1 MDESLIDS
9 DGLSLSRK
17 SLLPGA
23 GFFYPDSLD
32 EEFAERRTREAVEG
46 AEAVVVADSDAD
58 GLGCA
63 ALVRGL
69 YGAALDATTF
79 EESLAAEFAGDE
91 ATAESGVDAP
101 PEADW
106 TGADGD
112 ADAADGDVNVDAD
125 EDDAADGDGS
135 ADAAGEEADLEDHER
150 SSVALVGAG
159 PHSLSEALERVAE
172 YADPGVDVFI
182 CDLCPDAYESV
193 SDALE
198 SLEAHAASVDWFDH
212 HQWDEAVAAAVRDA
226 GVRLVVGDSDEE
238 CSTDVALRSLDYDFP
253 DHLHELAAVTRDH
266 DLWLREDPRSD
277 DLADYAYWTSPEE
290 YVAIVGEYG
299 PDLPASVE
307 RFIAERRVEKE
318 NLVEKAVDRAEFR
331 EVGPWT
337 VGVTYGRCSQNEV
350 AEAMREQGSDAA
362 VVVKP
367 AGSASIR
374 GTDAFERC
382 HEVARQVNGGGHP
395 KAAGC
400 KPDIYDDMLDY
411 AHHWTTQGS
420 AAKRVILAAFERV
433 ADRVADEEADDAE
446 SGGGSDTDERE
457 D

>member
-63 ALVRGL
+63 ALVREL

-91 ATAESGVDAP
+91 AAVSGVDAA
-101 PEADW
+101 PESDVP
-106 TGADGD
+106 GADGD
-112 ADAADGDVNVDAD
+112 ADAADVGESSDV
-125 EDDAADGDGS
+125 ADGDGD
-135 ADAAGEEADLEDHER
+135 ADAAGEDVDLEDHER
-150 SSVALVGAG
+150 SPVALVGAG

-182 CDLCPDAYESV
+182 CDLCPDAYEPV
-193 SDALE
+193 SEPLGSLLE
-198 SLEAHAASVDWFDH
+198 TAASVDWFDH
-212 HQWDEAVAAAVRDA
+212 HQWDEAVATAVRDA

-307 RFIAERRVEKE
+307 QFIAERRVEKE
-318 NLVEKAVDRAEFR
+318 TLVEKAVDRAEFK

-374 GTDAFERC
+374 GTEIFERC
-382 HEVARQVNGGGHP
+382 HEVAGQVNGGGHP

-433 ADRVADEEADDAE
+433 ADRVADEDGDDAE
-446 SGGGSDTDERE
+446 SGDGSDTDDRG